1 MCLWWLCVL
10 SSYKQKWLAISCADL
25 TIIVLLFL
33 FFCFFLMFPLM
44 LLVETVLIQYTHSD
58 NALNLACFA
67 DEAEVEVWWWWWW
80 WWGAVPSLL
89 VKTWIS
95 SDLCARTY
103 FWFLTRCF
111 SAQVCVPVLFNIW
124 VFLHWLLKSSDSPSK
139 EHGCRKCLFYF
150 FYTPAIDSLSGRKAN
165 LTDEHRH
172 AVCDSSS
179 LKTNVLCHVTNILT
193 VASRLE
199 SCDAATRQWSAEY
212 ILEEISII

>member
-58 NALNLACFA
+58 NALILACFA
-67 DEAEVEVWWWWWW
+67 DEAEVEVWWWW